1 MSKNQLIKAF
11 ADVSSLDAQEFEMA
25 LLVGTLI
32 DPDMDLQA
40 VRENFEQFIASISE
54 PKIDGVDQLLEK
66 YRQFGFGETPH
77 SAVDLTHSSMDWVLR
92 QKQGIPI
99 ALSILLVE
107 GARRLGLTACGI
119 NFPGHFLARIE
130 GVLVDPMNMCVIEAG
145 DLDVANAPMML
156 IEATTI
162 MVGLRM
168 LNNIKAMYMQ
178 AENWQ
183 QVLEIIDYQFAIDNN
198 SPEVMASL
206 HFERGECWQK
216 LGVLSAAREEFTICA
231 AICPYPELTTLAE
244 EKARGLEVKN
254 ETLH

>member
-11 ADVSSLDAQEFEMA
+11 ADVSVLDAREFEMA

-54 PKIDGVDQLLEK
+54 SKFDSVDQLLALYK
-66 YRQFGFGETPH
+66 QYVFGETPP
-77 SAVDLTHSSMDWVLR
+77 SAVDLTHSSLDWVLR

>member
-1 MSKNQLIKAF
+1 MNKDQLIKAF
-11 ADVSSLDAQEFEMA
+11 SDVSALEAREFEMA
-25 LLVGTLI
+25 LLVGALI
-32 DPDMDLQA
+32 DPDVDLQA
-40 VRENFEQFIASISE
+40 VREDFTQFIANISE
-54 PKIDGVDQLLEK
+54 PTIDGVDQLLAK
-66 YRQFGFGETPH
+66 YKQFGFGETPL
-77 SAVDLTHSSMDWVLR
+77 STVDLSHSSLDWVLR

-130 GVLVDPMNMCVIEAG
+130 GVLVDPMRMRVIEAG

-178 AENWQ
+178 AESWQ

-216 LGVLSAAREEFTICA
+216 LGVLSAARDEFTICA

-244 EKARGLEVKN
+244 EKAQGLVVKN
-254 ETLH
+254 EIFH

>member
-1 MSKNQLIKAF
+1 L
-11 ADVSSLDAQEFEMA
+11 
-25 LLVGTLI
+25 
-32 DPDMDLQA
+32 
-40 VRENFEQFIASISE
+40 
-54 PKIDGVDQLLEK
+54 
-66 YRQFGFGETPH
+66 
-77 SAVDLTHSSMDWVLR
+77 DWVLR

-130 GVLVDPMNMCVIEAG
+130 GVLVDPMNMRVIEAG

-178 AENWQ
+178 AGNWQ

-216 LGVLSAAREEFTICA
+216 LGVLSVARDEFTICA

-244 EKARGLEVKN
+244 EKARELVVKD
-254 ETLH
+254 ELLH

>member
-1 MSKNQLIKAF
+1 MCIR
-11 ADVSSLDAQEFEMA
+11 D
-25 LLVGTLI
+25 
-32 DPDMDLQA
+32 
-40 VRENFEQFIASISE
+40 R

-77 SAVDLTHSSMDWVLR
+77 SAVDLTHSSLDWVLR

-99 ALSILLVE
+99 ARSILLVE